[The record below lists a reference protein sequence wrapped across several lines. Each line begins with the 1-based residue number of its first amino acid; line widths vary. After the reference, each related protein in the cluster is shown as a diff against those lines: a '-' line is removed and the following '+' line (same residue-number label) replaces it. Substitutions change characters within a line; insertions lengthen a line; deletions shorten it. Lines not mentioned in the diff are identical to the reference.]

1 VPAGVLKNAEDL
13 KWKPNA
19 EIEPKGNFFM
29 LIRDASRYALQGLV
43 GQPLRSALTALGIAV
58 GIAAVVLLT
67 SLGEGVHRYVLG
79 EFTQFGTNLIG
90 ITPGKTSTTGF
101 SGAVISNVRP
111 MTIDDAM
118 ALKRLPRVVATVPVV
133 QGNAAVKYDQRSRRT
148 YVFGVGAA
156 ATDVW
161 QMRVAQGRFLP
172 DDDPRVARAFAIL
185 GSKVRAELFGNE
197 NPLGK
202 RLRIGSEQYRVL
214 GVMES
219 KGQMLGFDLDDAVF
233 IPAGRALALFNR
245 ESLMEIDLLYGEGSR
260 SADVARR
267 ARDMLIERHGDEDFT
282 VVTQDQML
290 EVLGSI
296 LNILTMAV
304 GALGGISL
312 LVGGVGILTIMTIA
326 VNERRSEIGLLR
338 ALGAGRRQILMLFI
352 GEAVVLAGL
361 GGLAGLLVGA
371 GGAWLLGAILPALP
385 THTSWRYVLL
395 AEVLSVLIG
404 LLAGVLP
411 AQHAARLDPIEAL
424 RAE

>member
-1 VPAGVLKNAEDL
+1 
-13 KWKPNA
+13 
-19 EIEPKGNFFM
+19 M
-29 LIRDASRYALQGLV
+29 LLRDSAKFALQGLV
-43 GQPLRSALTALGIAV
+43 GQRMRSSLTALGIAV

-67 SLGEGVHRYVLG
+67 SLGEGVHRFVLA

-111 MTIDDAM
+111 LSLNDAI
-118 ALKRLPRVVATVPVV
+118 ALKRLPRVVASVPVV
-133 QGNAAVKYDQRSRRT
+133 QGNAAVENGPRSRRT
-148 YVFGVGAA
+148 FVFGVGSAVPE
-156 ATDVW
+156 VW

-172 DDDPRVARAFAIL
+172 EDDPRVARAFAVL
-185 GSKVRAELFGNE
+185 GSKVRTELFGSA
-197 NPLGK
+197 NPLG
-202 RLRIGSEQYRVL
+202 RRIRIGSEHYRVL

-233 IPAGRALALFNR
+233 IPAARALALFNR
-245 ESLMEIDLLYGEGSR
+245 DSLMEIDLLYAEGSR
-260 SADVARR
+260 SSDVARR
-267 ARDMLIERHGDEDFT
+267 ARQMLIDRHGSEDFT
-282 VVTQDQML
+282 IITQDQML

-326 VNERRSEIGLLR
+326 VNERKSEIGLLR
-338 ALGAGRRQILMLFI
+338 ALGAGRRQILTLFI
-352 GEAVVLAGL
+352 GEAIVLASL
-361 GGLAGLLVGA
+361 GGLAGLVLGA
-371 GGAWLLGAILPALP
+371 GGAWLLGEIVPALP
-385 THTSWRYVLL
+385 THTSWSYVLL
-395 AEVLSVLIG
+395 AEVLASLIG

-411 AQHAARLDPIEAL
+411 ARHAAGLDPIEAL

>member
-1 VPAGVLKNAEDL
+1 
-13 KWKPNA
+13 
-19 EIEPKGNFFM
+19 M
-29 LIRDASRYALQGLV
+29 LIRDSAKFALQGLV
-43 GQPLRSALTALGIAV
+43 GQPMRSGLTALGIAV

-67 SLGEGVHRYVLG
+67 SLGEGVHRFVLA

-111 MTIDDAM
+111 LSLDDAI
-118 ALKRLPRVVATVPVV
+118 ALKRLPRVVASIPVV
-133 QGNAAVKYDQRSRRT
+133 QGNAAVEYGSRSRRT
-148 YVFGVGAA
+148 FVFGVGSAVPQ
-156 ATDVW
+156 VW

-172 DDDPRVARAFAIL
+172 EDDPRVARAFAVL
-185 GSKVRAELFGNE
+185 GSKVRTELFGSD
-197 NPLGK
+197 NPLG
-202 RLRIGSEQYRVL
+202 RRIRIGSEHYRVL

-233 IPAGRALALFNR
+233 IPAARALALFNR
-245 ESLMEIDLLYGEGSR
+245 DSLMEIDLLYAEGSR
-260 SADVARR
+260 SSDVARR
-267 ARDMLIERHGDEDFT
+267 AREMLIDRHGSEDFT
-282 VVTQDQML
+282 IITQDQML

-326 VNERRSEIGLLR
+326 VNERKSEIGLLR
-338 ALGAGRRQILMLFI
+338 ALGAGRKQILSLFI
-352 GEAVVLAGL
+352 GEAIVLASL
-361 GGLAGLLVGA
+361 GGLAGLVIGA
-371 GGAWLLGAILPALP
+371 GGAWLLGRIVPALP
-385 THTSWRYVLL
+385 THTSWSYVFL
-395 AEVLSVLIG
+395 AEGLASLIG

-411 AQHAARLDPIEAL
+411 ARHAAGLDPIEAL